1 MKKSDILDYL
11 EKQDELRELIENNV
25 DELMKQ
31 LDINAVIANPEK
43 SLNVFMQ
50 ELIKKNKG
58 LFQKSVKSG
67 KELRNKL

>member
-11 EKQDELRELIENNV
+11 EKQDDLREKIENNI

-31 LDINAVIANPEK
+31 LDINAVIADPEK

-50 ELIKKNKG
+50 ELIKKIRTY
-58 LFQKSVKSG
+58 F
-67 KELRNKL
+67 RNLLNPVRN